1 MANPV
6 TWFEII
12 GKDSEGL
19 QKFYREVFKWNLT
32 PPVKE
37 MGNYSMLEDHE
48 PGISGGIG
56 GGSEDDAARVSIYVE
71 VDDPQKY
78 LDRAVAS
85 GATVMMPV
93 ATITPTTTIAI
104 FRDPAGNVTGLTK
117 ANPRPQ
123 AAKSSAPSRAGRP
136 KAKAS
141 AKTKTGRKPAAK
153 ATRRTAKKPAKKTA
167 MRRRR

>member
-6 TWFEII
+6 TWFEIM
-12 GKDSEGL
+12 GKDSEKL
-19 QKFYREVFKWNLT
+19 QKFYHDVFKWKLT

-56 GGSEDDAARVSIYVE
+56 GGSGDDARVSIYVE

-93 ATITPTTTIAI
+93 QTITPTTTIAI
-104 FRDPAGNVTGLTK
+104 FKDPAGNVTGIMK
-117 ANPRPQ
+117 ANPRLQ
-123 AAKSSAPSRAGRP
+123 AAKSSAPSRAARP
-136 KAKAS
+136 KAKA
-141 AKTKTGRKPAAK
+141 AKASPTRGRKPAAK
-153 ATRRTAKKPAKKTA
+153 ATRRTAKKTTK
-167 MRRRR
+167 RR